1 MDRVKLFSTF
11 LISLPFLI
19 HFELFI
25 TKNISLIKLS
35 TARRTIIL
43 YRINDVISY
52 PNGDPSIIISYI
64 YIYIYSLVSWQV
76 ARSRTSMIWSTHCI
90 FCECENVS
98 GSLSLAWY
106 WNIREQKHRIRWKQT
121 TWKRREKLRRGG
133 GEKKK
138 EEREED
144 RGWIE
149 LRRKRETV
157 VGLRWYGRSVS
168 RMESGEEGRRA
179 AF

>member
-1 MDRVKLFSTF
+1 M
-11 LISLPFLI
+11 
-19 HFELFI
+19 
-25 TKNISLIKLS
+25 
-35 TARRTIIL
+35 
-43 YRINDVISY
+43 
-52 PNGDPSIIISYI
+52 
-64 YIYIYSLVSWQV
+64 
-76 ARSRTSMIWSTHCI
+76 
-90 FCECENVS
+90 
-98 GSLSLAWY
+98 
-106 WNIREQKHRIRWKQT
+106 
-121 TWKRREKLRRGG
+121 GG

-168 RMESGEEGRRA
+168 RMESGGEGRRA